1 MLGGGVRHYENVG
14 SGSAPGMIDAN
25 SIACVAETRILHI
38 KLKRLQNHLIL
49 SEHQSHKTLASLII
63 VELPKLILS
72 QSILDQRPS
81 FILQNVCKMSNHDN
95 ITIGHAALSN
105 NGIRPRLLLL

>member
-1 MLGGGVRHYENVG
+1 
-14 SGSAPGMIDAN
+14 MIDAKL
-25 SIACVAETRILHI
+25 IACVAETTLLHI
-38 KLKRLQNHLIL
+38 KVTRLQNNLIL
-49 SEHQSHKTLASLII
+49 SEHQSQKTLASLII

-72 QSILDQRPS
+72 QSSLDQRPS

-105 NGIRPRLLLL
+105 NGIRPRLLFL